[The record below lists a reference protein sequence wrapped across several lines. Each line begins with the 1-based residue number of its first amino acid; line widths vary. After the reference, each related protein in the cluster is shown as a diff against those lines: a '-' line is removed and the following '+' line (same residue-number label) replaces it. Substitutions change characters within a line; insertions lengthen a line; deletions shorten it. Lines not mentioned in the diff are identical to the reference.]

1 MSKETNEFFTIENLV
16 AGYGKIPIIHD
27 ISLEISQKSISAI
40 IGPNGAG
47 KSTLTKAILNLVNIM
62 DGEIKYKGN
71 ELKDLSTNRIVENGI
86 GYVPQTNNVFAS
98 LTVQE
103 NLEISSGLIG
113 KSEREVQI
121 ENIYYSFPR
130 LRDRRKLNGSSLSG
144 GERQMLAIGSAI
156 LAKPEFLILDEP
168 TTGLSPQLT
177 DEVAEGII
185 EINKSGTTIL
195 WVVEENPR
203 QILSFANWV
212 FVMDSGVLKTSQKAS
227 EILESPN
234 FRQLFLGI

>member
-1 MSKETNEFFTIENLV
+1 
-16 AGYGKIPIIHD
+16 
-27 ISLEISQKSISAI
+27 
-40 IGPNGAG
+40 
-47 KSTLTKAILNLVNIM
+47 
-62 DGEIKYKGN
+62 
-71 ELKDLSTNRIVENGI
+71 
-86 GYVPQTNNVFAS
+86 
-98 LTVQE
+98 
-103 NLEISSGLIG
+103 
-113 KSEREVQI
+113 
-121 ENIYYSFPR
+121 
-130 LRDRRKLNGSSLSG
+130 
-144 GERQMLAIGSAI
+144 MLAIGSAI

>member
-121 ENIYYSFPR
+121 QNIYHSFPR